1 MFRGLG
7 VILKCPPQKDVL
19 VPDTRQ
25 VRLRELLADELRPA
39 DTHPGYGW
47 TTATAQD
54 LLADLEWLHERR
66 QEASDDEDPT
76 HHLGTVVLRETDDG
90 IRVVDGYARLVVVT
104 AVLDQ
109 LRVDLPGVVL
119 LRPIESGQNSI
130 HSYPDSTRITET
142 QSSEFVSNL
151 RELFEIASDWI
162 EFQYSRDAAVDTLL
176 DGVTVTVHRVDST
189 VEAGAVRA
197 AATRP
202 GTGTTETE
210 RVTNGFVTRCRRVG
224 APGIADEVVYLADR
238 VTHFANMLESMTAG
252 TDRNADDLLEMYWR
266 TYWEP
271 DWEPDS
277 NESVAWRI
285 LQDERYASNER
296 DDTAVRHWIGSYLQ
310 KLQETIEAYGR
321 VEGDTDG
328 VRSRFSDSRPGELDC
343 RLERLRSLI
352 TEPSIISVQLAATSR
367 FGLGEQTAE
376 LLGLIETL
384 VVRVNWVRGRDAAT
398 NAIQTQLRRAA
409 FELVWAG
416 RADEYETAGR
426 SPPFDIPPSLIDG
439 YKRAWWRLQ
448 SAIGHTAPRAAF
460 ERALTREDV
469 RDGARV
475 ADSWSGVDDRTLTF
489 LLASYN
495 HHAVDDDHFDTVSTD
510 DLGLDQV
517 WERTAAN
524 LPVGEA
530 QRYRATRR
538 RLGNFVLLPAEE
550 TPTDEL
556 PYELKHSR
564 YYQGVDRPALVR
576 ELPAPSSADGR
587 AWGAEEITARTDEI
601 TAFALDH
608 WGVTPGANVTLAD
621 DDGSAPETERRLRRL
636 VRERFDP
643 SAPFVPAG
651 LDALPRVT
659 VDARETYPPA
669 THERTCPACGGS
681 SVRVAGDDGV
691 LSFHCSCGE
700 SLDGPLASFHFSG
713 P

>member
-1 MFRGLG
+1 MCYDEFRAS
-7 VILKCPPQKDVL
+7 LKCSPQKGAS

-25 VRLRELLADELRPA
+25 VRLRELLANELRPA

-47 TTATAQD
+47 TAATARD
-54 LLADLEWLHERR
+54 LLADLEWLHGRR
-66 QEASDDEDPT
+66 REAGDDEDPT
-76 HHLGTVVLRETDDG
+76 HHLGTVVLREADDG
-90 IRVVDGYARLVVVT
+90 LRVVDGYARLVVVT

-109 LRVDLPGVVL
+109 LRIDLPGVVL
-119 LRPIESGQNSI
+119 LRPIESGQNGI

-162 EFQYSRDAAVDTLL
+162 EFQYSRDAAADTLL
-176 DGVTVTVHRVDST
+176 DGVSVTVHRVDST
-189 VEAGAVRA
+189 AEAGAVRA

-210 RVTNGFVTRCRRVG
+210 RVTNGLVTRCRRIG
-224 APGIADEVVYLADR
+224 APAAAEEIAHLTGR
-238 VTHFANMLESMTAG
+238 LESVTAE
-252 TDRNADDLLEMYWR
+252 TNLDADDFLEVYWR

-277 NESVAWRI
+277 DEAVARRV
-285 LQDERYASNER
+285 LRDKQYASNER
-296 DDTAVRHWIGSYLQ
+296 DNTAVKHWSISCGR
-310 KLQETIEAYGR
+310 KLQETIEAYSR
-321 VEGDTDG
+321 VDNDTD
-328 VRSRFSDSRPGELDC
+328 RTQARLSDFSLGGLD
-343 RLERLRSLI
+343 RQLERFQSLATAPPLLPI
-352 TEPSIISVQLAATSR
+352 QLAAVSR
-367 FGLGEQTAE
+367 FGLGEQTSE
-376 LLGLIETL
+376 LLDLMETL
-384 VVRVNWVRGRDAAT
+384 VVRVNWVRDRDAAT
-398 NAIQTQLRRAA
+398 NAIQTRLRRAA
-409 FELVWAG
+409 FELAWAG

-426 SPPFDIPPSLIDG
+426 SPPFDIPESLIDG
-439 YKRAWWRLQ
+439 YERAWWRLQ

-469 RDGARV
+469 RDGSRA
-475 ADSWSGVDDRTLTF
+475 ADGWSGVDDRTLTF

-495 HHAVDDDHFDTVSTD
+495 HHALDDDQFDRASVD

-517 WERTAAN
+517 WDRTADD
-524 LPVGEA
+524 LPIGEA

-550 TPTDEL
+550 TPTDQL

-576 ELPAPSSADGR
+576 ELPTPSSADSC
-587 AWGAEEITARTDEI
+587 AWGPEEITARTDKI

-608 WGVTPGANVTLAD
+608 WGVTPGANVTLAAD
-621 DDGSAPETERRLRRL
+621 ELAPETERRLRQL

-643 SAPFVPAG
+643 SASFVPAG

-659 VDARETYPPA
+659 VDAREMYPPA

-681 SVRVAGDDGV
+681 SVRVANDDGV

-700 SLDGPLASFHFSG
+700 ALDGPLASFHF
-713 P
+713 PDP

>member
-1 MFRGLG
+1 MFRGSG
-7 VILKCPPQKDVL
+7 AILKCSPQKDVV

-25 VRLRELLADELRPA
+25 VRLRELLADELQPA
-39 DTHPGYGW
+39 NTHPGYGW
-47 TTATAQD
+47 TTATARD

-76 HHLGTVVLRETDDG
+76 HHLGTVVFRETDDG
-90 IRVVDGYARLVVVT
+90 IRVVDGYARLVVVS
-104 AVLDQ
+104 AVLDG
-109 LRVDLPGVVL
+109 LGVDFPAKTL
-119 LRPIESGQNSI
+119 LRSTDRDRDEF
-130 HSYPDSTRITET
+130 HSYPESGSITEVRLGDSPVDMRET
-142 QSSEFVSNL
+142 VELVSEWLGNQVNH
-151 RELFEIASDWI
+151 
-162 EFQYSRDAAVDTLL
+162 DAAVDTLL

-210 RVTNGFVTRCRRVG
+210 RVTNGLVTRCRRVG

-310 KLQETIEAYGR
+310 KLQETVEAYGR
-321 VEGDTDG
+321 VEGGTDG
-328 VRSRFSDSRPGELDC
+328 VRSRFSDSRPGELDR

-352 TEPSIISVQLAATSR
+352 TELSIISVQLAATSR

-469 RDGARV
+469 RDGSRV
-475 ADSWSGVDDRTLTF
+475 ADGWSGVDDRTLTF

-495 HHAVDDDHFDTVSTD
+495 HHALDDDRFDRASID

-564 YYQGVDRPALVR
+564 YYQGVNKPALVR
-576 ELPAPSSADGR
+576 ELPAPSSADSR
-587 AWGAEEITARTDEI
+587 AWGPEEITAQTDRI

-608 WGVTPGANVTLAD
+608 WGVTPGANVTLAPD
-621 DDGSAPETERRLRRL
+621 DESAPETERRLRQL

-643 SAPFVPAG
+643 SSPFVPAG

-669 THERTCPACGGS
+669 TRERTCPACGGS
-681 SVRVAGDDGV
+681 SVRVADDDGV

-700 SLDGPLASFHFSG
+700 SLDGPLVSFHFSG